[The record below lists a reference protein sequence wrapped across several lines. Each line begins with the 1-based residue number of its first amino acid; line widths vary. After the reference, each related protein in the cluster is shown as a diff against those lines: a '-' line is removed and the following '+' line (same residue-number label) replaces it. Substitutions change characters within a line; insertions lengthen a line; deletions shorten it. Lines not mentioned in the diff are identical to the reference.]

1 MSVTVSDVLQLDIL
15 NSAKVIAGKNGLD
28 REVLRINFTDCPIN
42 PLVDADLILSGDA
55 FICSFYMNKDMEAKI
70 YDAISFYIQMGSA
83 CCIALNEFLPQF
95 PQSVIELAD
104 SRDFPI
110 IHIDG
115 TVPYGALIHDISELI
130 ISDQSELLLENK
142 IFHLLSKELSDAEQ
156 RNIYRHLAP
165 HVQSDYIVVHATFQ
179 GLSHRRLQMLK
190 KDVAIQFKVPLFKY
204 LEGAFFVLPC
214 QGQREI
220 NNILQQITPIFSYYA
235 PEHSMGYS
243 SVAAGVKQ
251 FSSAFRQALSADEI
265 GGVLG
270 KSPMGYDALSVYQL
284 LLPLKNHQILRNFCS
299 SILDPLIKQDLL
311 ETVSVY
317 LECNGDVKRA
327 AGKVGKHENT
337 VRFRIG
343 QAKNLLNLDDYEF
356 IEKVSI
362 ALKARDIFGQQMG
375 ND

>member
-1 MSVTVSDVLQLDIL
+1 
-15 NSAKVIAGKNGLD
+15 
-28 REVLRINFTDCPIN
+28 
-42 PLVDADLILSGDA
+42 
-55 FICSFYMNKDMEAKI
+55 
-70 YDAISFYIQMGSA
+70 
-83 CCIALNEFLPQF
+83 
-95 PQSVIELAD
+95 
-104 SRDFPI
+104 
-110 IHIDG
+110 
-115 TVPYGALIHDISELI
+115 
-130 ISDQSELLLENK
+130 
-142 IFHLLSKELSDAEQ
+142 
-156 RNIYRHLAP
+156 
-165 HVQSDYIVVHATFQ
+165 
-179 GLSHRRLQMLK
+179 
-190 KDVAIQFKVPLFKY
+190 
-204 LEGAFFVLPC
+204 
-214 QGQREI
+214 
-220 NNILQQITPIFSYYA
+220 
-235 PEHSMGYS
+235 MGYS
-243 SVAAGVKQ
+243 SAAVGVKQ

-375 ND
+375 TNY